1 MSACIGCDDTEWFK
15 AYDLKEMAP
24 QPDGTVKVTMH
35 ADGSSRIVH
44 SMDLADRVTASYAL
58 SSAFLLILM
67 SALASHEK

>member
-35 ADGSSRIVH
+35 ADGKEASRIVQ
-44 SMDLADRVTASYAL
+44 SMDLADSCDRELCAELGIPFDPDA
-58 SSAFLLILM
+58 
-67 SALASHEK
+67 